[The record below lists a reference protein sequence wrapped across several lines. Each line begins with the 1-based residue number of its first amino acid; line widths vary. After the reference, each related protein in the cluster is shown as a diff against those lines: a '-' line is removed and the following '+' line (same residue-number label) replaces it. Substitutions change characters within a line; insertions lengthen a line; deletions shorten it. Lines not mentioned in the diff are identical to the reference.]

1 VAVGPVRR
9 IKLAASRSPCG
20 GAASTERRLSAAI
33 PSVSMSLPTGGP
45 VGGDGL

>member
-1 VAVGPVRR
+1 VVAGPVRR
-9 IKLAASRSPCG
+9 IKLPASRSPHG

-33 PSVSMSLPTGGP
+33 PSVIDVAPAGGP